1 MNDRY
6 TRDWRGT
13 DEPWRTDGKVHVV
26 EYSELPPELATA
38 QDPDTGELRLNAANI
53 VLHYYSM
60 DFLAKCCE
68 PDGGVQAEGRRFTRH
83 VFARLERRS
92 TEGKKHVVSHRQ

>member
-1 MNDRY
+1 M
-6 TRDWRGT
+6 
-13 DEPWRTDGKVHVV
+13 HVV

-38 QDPDTGELRLNAANI
+38 QDPGTGELRLNAANI

-68 PDGGVQAEGRRFTRH
+68 PDGGVQAGRRAHSLYIHTQRDATRRDATRRDAY
-83 VFARLERRS
+83 FAAPLS
-92 TEGKKHVVSHRQ
+92 T

>member
-1 MNDRY
+1 M
-6 TRDWRGT
+6 
-13 DEPWRTDGKVHVV
+13 HVV

-38 QDPDTGELRLNAANI
+38 QDPSTGELRLNAANI

-68 PDGGVQAEGRRFTRH
+68 PDGGVQAERAACPHNT
-83 VFARLERRS
+83 
-92 TEGKKHVVSHRQ
+92 